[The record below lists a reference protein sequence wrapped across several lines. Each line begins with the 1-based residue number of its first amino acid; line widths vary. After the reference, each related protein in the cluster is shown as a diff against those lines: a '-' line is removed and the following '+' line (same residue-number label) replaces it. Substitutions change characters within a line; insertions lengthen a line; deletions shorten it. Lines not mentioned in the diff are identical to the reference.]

1 MKKAV
6 LALAIATSSVTAP
19 MAYANGTGHSC
30 YGGRAYCG
38 GHAPV
43 RTFYGYVPGE
53 TTTFSNGYAPG
64 YWPARGRTTIY
75 YNGYAPYPYSGSWWW
90 QRPRPSAPA
99 VSW

>member
-1 MKKAV
+1 MKKAL

-53 TTTFSNGYAPG
+53 TTTFSNGYVPG
-64 YWPARGRTTIY
+64 YGPTHGSTTIY
-75 YNGYAPYPYSGSWWW
+75 YNGYTPYPYSRNWWW
-90 QRPRPSAPA
+90 QLPWPSAPT
-99 VSW
+99 VFW